1 MKKILEILNSHSSEK
16 GVKEYKDTVE
26 KVKGA
31 VDVNLEKVTGA
42 DIADSISRIERANYQ
57 TIVDSKKDG
66 DADKY
71 LNWND
76 YIGEYNLALQEIE
89 KYNNFYDG
97 EYTTAFINY
106 ESAAKAYSEKVKN
119 LSQSKYKAVE
129 DFAKG
134 LVNDFKTNYAFKG
147 TYNEDEIKS
156 MVQAALSEQ
165 NALKTSLGA
174 VYSAYEKAKNAYGN
188 KNMGA
193 VSELYV
199 LKEKADFRVSE
210 ATRKGEN
217 LIENQNSGSGSS
229 GSGESGGT
237 SYIEPFTAKVEEG
250 FAEALKES
258 WNRMPSDKN
267 IERFVYDGYSA
278 GGYIHYNFSVGIY
291 DAEGASVTD
300 LDKNSVSS
308 VSVSEPDENGEKTV
322 TVKLNY
328 LEKEY
333 TAAFTVLSY
342 LTLDVPVNLSDSE
355 WQQYLSERDWSKYDK
370 LSLIIP
376 EGTGGIDF
384 AEIIVRHHELVEKL
398 GETERSYNEKSFKVL
413 YPTIIP
419 SSVTGY
425 SFDLTK
431 TSLNNVEFVKTMAN
445 PKVATTLGEAKETEI
460 MPGVSVVSYRANPG
474 TASTSWLQSVKFTDT
489 TRKTKVTMPANYD
502 LTGTYHGGIEGN
514 VDFTN
519 LGSTTMSGTVDGR
532 DSFKPVYDTF
542 VKGRG
547 NGILP
552 KLDNVRFSS
561 IDLDYEVSY
570 NPHVGGGLDLYGTEV
585 DKLVSEYFKNSVNY
599 ERISGFDVS
608 GVFDA
613 TPALNGY
620 SMWDETGNHTVID
633 GLDPSIYSPYEI
645 DVNALLLIA
654 RPVMNVRIVGDK
666 KINVN
671 SYAGGNMANVRFGS
685 DMTGVSVH
693 SNSSGIIEFE
703 GDAPS
708 YVDVGSAAKMILSKI
723 THETKLGTG
732 KVELKSSVTQAM
744 ANNLSS
750 VTGSDPVNLYSPNGV
765 TLPSGFA
772 VSNDFTLAPSE
783 NARWERAGNLGK
795 EYEEVE

>member
-1 MKKILEILNSHSSEK
+1 MKKILEILNSHSSEE

-26 KVKGA
+26 KVKA
-31 VDVNLEKVTGA
+31 AMDVNLEKVTGA

-57 TIVDSKKDG
+57 TFVDSKKDG
-66 DADKY
+66 NADKY

-119 LSQSKYKAVE
+119 LSQPKYKAVE

-134 LVNDFKTNYAFKG
+134 VVNDFKTNYAFKG
-147 TYNEDEIKS
+147 TYNEAEIKS
-156 MVQAALSEQ
+156 LVQGALSEQ
-165 NALKTSLGA
+165 TALKTSLGA
-174 VYSAYEKAKNAYGN
+174 DYSAYEEAKSAYGN
-188 KNMGA
+188 ENIGA
-193 VSELYV
+193 VSTLV
-199 LKEKADFRVSE
+199 SFKDHADFRVSE

-217 LIENQNSGSGSS
+217 LIENQNSGSGSG

-278 GGYIHYNFSVGIY
+278 GYIHYNFSVGIY
-291 DAEGASVTD
+291 DAEGACVTD
-300 LDKNSVSS
+300 LGKNSVSS
-308 VSVSEPDENGEKTV
+308 VSVSEPDENGERCV
-322 TVKLNY
+322 TVRLNY

-333 TAAFTVLSY
+333 TAVFTVLSY
-342 LTLDVPVNLSDSE
+342 LTLDVPVNLSDTE

-370 LSLIIP
+370 VSLIIP

-384 AEIIVRHHELVEKL
+384 AEIIIRHHELVEKL

-413 YPTIIP
+413 YPTTIP

-431 TSLNNVEFVKTMAN
+431 TSLNNVEFVKTMAY
-445 PKVATTLGEAKETEI
+445 PKVATIIVGEAKETEI
-460 MPGVSVVSYRANPG
+460 MPGVSVVSYRANQEDL
-474 TASTSWLQSVKFTDT
+474 LQSVKFTDT
-489 TRKTKVTMPANYD
+489 TRKTNVTMPANYD

-552 KLDNVRFSS
+552 KLDNVRFGS
-561 IDLDYEVSY
+561 IDLDFEVSY
-570 NPHVGGGLDLYGTEV
+570 NSNVGGIELYGTEV

-613 TPALNGY
+613 TSYLQGGTMYNA
-620 SMWDETGNHTVID
+620 D
-633 GLDPSIYSPYEI
+633 GSHNVTPYEI
-645 DVNALLLIA
+645 DINSVL
-654 RPVMNVRIVGDK
+654 VMGVYLRNVYVTGDRK
-666 KINVN
+666 TSANYL
-671 SYAGGNMANVRFGS
+671 SSGLTNVRFGR
-685 DMTGVSVH
+685 DMNGISVATGA
-693 SNSSGIIEFE
+693 SGVVEFE
-703 GDAPS
+703 GDSPS
-708 YVDVGSAAKMILSKI
+708 YVNVGADAKIIFSKI
-723 THETKLGTG
+723 SHETELGTG
-732 KVELKSSVTQAM
+732 FVELKSSVTQAM
-744 ANNLSS
+744 ANNLKGEFATNS
-750 VTGSDPVNLYSPNGV
+750 VDLYSE
-765 TLPSGFA
+765 SGIYPTNNKA
-772 VSNDFTLAPSE
+772 NWYKNVSILAPSE

-795 EYEEVE
+795 KYEEVE